1 MESRSKIEE
10 ILSDFR
16 LYAVNVTYISNWI
29 FLFPQSAV
37 CTTTT
42 FVNKIARTRQ
52 KLSDFLPRMLAARL
66 WTIVCSVQLVISLNY
81 KHDYRGFDDSILYE
95 IDWPGKDV
103 NLEEEWQEDEKYSI
117 VSTKE
122 EGYTC
127 YIPPL
132 KEAEGKESEKY
143 TGPTPF
149 ELLSPLFISGGCSYR
164 IDSFW
169 SYEICHG
176 NYIKQFHEERD
187 RIQEYYLGKID
198 KTKLEAMKEKDE
210 TDKEGE
216 AKKYPQKKIDGNNM
230 AYFEMEMT
238 DGTLCDLNNEPRT
251 TKVLYVCYAHGKNE
265 IYSLKETS
273 TCNYEVIIL
282 TPTLCGHPL
291 FKGQEA
297 SNNKIKCVPE
307 GEAPKKPEDLYPFEV
322 TASPNKD
329 FVSNSR
335 RWQILCFCLRF
346 TFLFYY
352 LCLFRLVPCV
362 IRIK

>member
-1 MESRSKIEE
+1 
-10 ILSDFR
+10 
-16 LYAVNVTYISNWI
+16 
-29 FLFPQSAV
+29 
-37 CTTTT
+37 
-42 FVNKIARTRQ
+42 
-52 KLSDFLPRMLAARL
+52 MLAARL
-66 WTIVCSVQLVISLNY
+66 WTLVCSVQLVVSLNY
-81 KHDYRGFDDSILYE
+81 KHDYRGFDDSILYDIE
-95 IDWPGKDV
+95 WPGKEV
-103 NLEEEWQEDEKYSI
+103 NLEDWAEDEKYSI
-117 VSTKE
+117 SSTKE

-127 YIPPL
+127 YIPQL

-149 ELLSPLFISGGCSYR
+149 ELLSSLFLSGSCSYR

-187 RIQEYYLGKID
+187 RIQEYYLGKFD
-198 KTKLEAMKEKDE
+198 KTQLEAMKEKDE
-210 TDKEGE
+210 ADQGSGGGSEPR
-216 AKKYPQKKIDGNNM
+216 KYPQKKIDGNNM

-251 TKVLYVCYAHGKNE
+251 TKVLYVCYGHGKNE

-282 TPTLCGHPL
+282 TPTLCVHPL

-329 FVSNSR
+329 FVSRGISGV
-335 RWQILCFCLRF
+335 WIMFCFLL
-346 TFLFYY
+346 TFIFCFYY
-352 LCLFRLVPCV
+352 LSV
-362 IRIK
+362 